1 MTSRLLAPV
10 LALLLAEASLPDLF
24 QKAKQEFKLGS
35 YEQALA
41 TLKSLDQESSKRGF
55 EKQRSL
61 LLPGLLFYRAASLAG
76 LGRQKEA
83 VASFEAFLVLK
94 PDAGLDP
101 AQYSKP
107 VIAALEEARKGTA
120 KHQSAASPIESGT
133 IAAAYK
139 AFVPQAGN
147 RDESASEN
155 WSQGPVRWL
164 LTASES
170 RAYQALAD
178 PLSRSEFIANFWK
191 GRDVTPETAENEFRE
206 EFERRTAFADA
217 RFAQD
222 EERGSLT
229 DRGMVFVLLGPPS
242 YSGRKQLRTGDDI
255 ADPSG
260 LSRYSRSEQTA
271 AEQAGGSRTQRLER
285 IERVSGPGT
294 TVQDTASNW
303 MEIWHYLR
311 GNLPKGIPNL
321 EVDFEFVTKQG
332 YGKNILQRDSAALAT
347 LARAAEPTTRG
358 R

>member
-10 LALLLAEASLPDLF
+10 LALLLAEASFPDLF

-41 TLKSLDQESSKRGF
+41 TLTSLDQESSRQGF
-55 EKQRSL
+55 EKQRSV

-76 LGRQKEA
+76 LGREKEA
-83 VASFEAFLVLK
+83 VAVFEAFLALK
-94 PDAGLDP
+94 PDVTLDP
-101 AQYSKP
+101 ALYSKP
-107 VIAALEEARKGTA
+107 VIAALQEARREIA
-120 KHQSAASPIESGT
+120 KHQSPAGPIESAT
-133 IAAAYK
+133 IASAYK
-139 AFVPQAGN
+139 AFVPPAGT

-155 WSQGPVRWL
+155 WSQGPARWL

-170 RAYQALAD
+170 RDYNALAD

-191 GRDVTPETAENEFRE
+191 RRDVTPETAENEFRE

-271 AEQAGGSRTQRLER
+271 AEQPGGSRTQRLER

-294 TVQDTASNW
+294 TVQDAASNW

-311 GNLPKGIPNL
+311 GNLPKSVPYP
-321 EVDFEFVTKQG
+321 EVVFEFVTKQG

-347 LARAAEPTTRG
+347 LARSVEATQTSR
-358 R
+358 